1 MKTTSIIAMATIAI
15 FSFACQQAEKEET
28 QEVNNEIPVTTSSS
42 EALAQFNLGLE
53 LFDIGNNQKSR
64 SYFAKAIELDPNFTS
79 AYIYHSFSSGSAE
92 EFKNDTDKAIETMEK
107 VSEGEKLLA
116 KKNITYIENDSESRM
131 NLMKKLVELY
141 PNSARAHREL
151 GYEYGAR
158 NDRKTERAEFTKAI
172 DLKPEGAGA
181 YTDLGLSYLFSEPKD
196 FNKAEEIM
204 AKVVA
209 MIPENSGSHINLGD
223 CYRAQNKLEKARD
236 SYAKAI
242 ELNPENATGYY
253 KKGHANS
260 FLGNLEEA
268 RTDYQNGRQYDEYK
282 NLTFEAYTYIY
293 EGDVD
298 KALSWIEE
306 QLMDLDQYNLS
317 ESRVNSTKLGC
328 INTCSWIAMH
338 NNKVEHIKELIA
350 KRAPISEQVGASL
363 DNETAINNQKATLV
377 YWEGIAAAMEADYE
391 TALAKADENKALLEA
406 STNPRKLESNNF
418 LLGYISFKQGNYEES
433 LQQFDK
439 ANPNSLYVKYMLSEV
454 NSKLGNTER
463 SIELLEEISK
473 NNFNTVQYAVL
484 RNDVL
489 GKLAAL

>member
-1 MKTTSIIAMATIAI
+1 MAIIAI
-15 FSFACQQAEKEET
+15 FSFACQQGEKEET
-28 QEVNNEIPVTTSSS
+28 QEANNEIPITTSSE

-53 LFDIGNNQKSR
+53 LFDIGNNRKSR
-64 SYFAKAIELDPNFTS
+64 GYFAKAIELDPNFTS

-116 KKNITYIENDSESRM
+116 KKNITYIESDSEARM
-131 NLMKKLVELY
+131 NMMKKLVELY
-141 PNSARAHREL
+141 PKSARAHREL
-151 GYEYGAR
+151 GYEYGAI
-158 NDRKTERAEFTKAI
+158 NDRKTEREEFSKAI
-172 DLKPEGAGA
+172 ELKPEEAGA
-181 YTDLGLSYLFSEPKD
+181 YTDLGLSYLFSDPKD

-209 MIPENSGSHINLGD
+209 MVPENAGSHINLGD

-242 ELNPENATGYY
+242 ELNPEDAIGYY

-268 RTDYQNGRQYDEYK
+268 RTDYQNGRKYDEYK
-282 NLTFEAYTYIY
+282 NLTFEAFTYIY
-293 EGDVD
+293 EGDAD

-306 QLMDLDQYNLS
+306 QLMDLDKYNLS
-317 ESRVNSTKLGC
+317 ESRVNSTKIGC

-350 KRAPISEQVGASL
+350 KRAPISEQIGASL
-363 DNETAINNQKATLV
+363 ENEIAINNQKANMV

-391 TALAKADENKALLEA
+391 TALAKADENKALLEG
-406 STNPRKLESNNF
+406 STNPRKLESNQF
-418 LLGYISFKQGNYEES
+418 LHGYISFKQSNYEDALAYFE
-433 LQQFDK
+433 K
-439 ANPNSLYVKYMLSEV
+439 ANPNSLYVKYMLSQV
-454 NSKLGNTER
+454 NEQLGNTER
-463 SIELLEEISK
+463 SIELLKEISD
-473 NNFNTVQYAVL
+473 NNFNSVQYAIL
-484 RNDVL
+484 RNEVK
-489 GKLAAL
+489 GKLASL

>member
-1 MKTTSIIAMATIAI
+1 MAFLALM
-15 FSFACQQAEKEET
+15 SFACQQAEKEET
-28 QEVNNEIPVTTSSS
+28 QEVNNEIPVTTSSP

-53 LFDIGNNQKSR
+53 LADNGYSKKAR
-64 SYFAKAIELDPNFTS
+64 EYFAKAIELDPNFTS

-92 EFKNDTDKAIETMEK
+92 EFKMDSDKALETMQK

-116 KKNITYIENDSESRM
+116 KRNTTYIENDSEGRM
-131 NLMKKLVELY
+131 IILNKLVELY
-141 PNSARAHREL
+141 PKSARAHREL
-151 GYEYGAR
+151 GNEYSAR
-158 NDRKTERAEFTKAI
+158 NNYKMERAEFSKAI
-172 DLKPEGAGA
+172 ELSPKWASA
-181 YTDLGLSYLFSEPKD
+181 QTDLGISYLFSEPKD
-196 FNKAEEIM
+196 FEKAEVIM
-204 AKVVA
+204 AKVVQ
-209 MIPENSGSHINLGD
+209 MIPDHAGSHINLGD
-223 CYRAQNKLEKARD
+223 CFRAQNKLEKARD

-242 ELNPENATGYY
+242 ELNPEDPAGYY

-260 FLGNLEEA
+260 FLGNLDEA
-268 RTDYQNGRQYDEYK
+268 RTDYQNGRKYDEYK

-306 QLMDLDQYNLS
+306 QLMDLDKYNLS
-317 ESRVNSTKLGC
+317 ESRVNSTKMGC

-350 KRAPISEQVGASL
+350 KRAPISEKIGASL
-363 DNETAINNQKATLV
+363 ENETASNNQKANLV

-391 TALAKADENKALLEA
+391 TALAKADENKTLLEG

-418 LLGYISFKQGNYEES
+418 LLGYISFKQSNHEEA
-433 LQQFDK
+433 LQHFEK

-454 NSKLGNTER
+454 NRELGNIER

-473 NNFNTVQYAVL
+473 NNFNTVQYAIL
-484 RNDVL
+484 RNEVK